1 MPSGEDAMHA
11 AVFGFKG
18 RINRL
23 QYLAGNVAVGAIFVL
38 LATLIAGFVDLP
50 PTTQPTVAMSIDAV
64 LLALAA
70 PLALW
75 CGASL
80 QVRRLRDIGCGPVLA
95 IPAWIGVLVVA
106 SLVTQGAAQNQV
118 AVGTAINFA
127 VLTCLFVWPGKRR
140 PALSSIS
147 QSGWL
152 MALAPATALARAP
165 ALSPSARRFH

>member
-1 MPSGEDAMHA
+1 MLA

-23 QYLAGNVAVGAIFVL
+23 QYLIGNVAVCATFAL
-38 LATLIAGFVDLP
+38 LATLFAGFIDLP
-50 PTTQPTVAMSIDAV
+50 PTTQPTIAMSVDAV

-70 PLALW
+70 PLAIL

-95 IPAWIGVLVVA
+95 IPAWLGVLVVGGLI
-106 SLVTQGAAQNQV
+106 SQGAAQSQV

-140 PALSSIS
+140 GGLSPIS

-152 MALAPATALARAP
+152 MALAPSSP
-165 ALSPSARRFH
+165 ALSPALAPAARRWR